1 MSQAL
6 LDELRKAEYASL
18 SDQAAADAIN
28 AKTVTVRKPV
38 DLWMV
43 VEHSSRNGYREKLEL
58 ARTNGNHPCQETA
71 INILE
76 YINSPRLQTVDMDLP
91 STQMMVGALVQ
102 CQFATQAM
110 AEELLALADQTV
122 RWVDHNGIGTLGRGG
137 VQNARLEISRGN
149 Q

>member
-6 LDELRKAEYASL
+6 IDKLSEPKYTNL

-28 AKTVTVRKPV
+28 ALTVTVRKPV

-43 VEHSSRNGYREKLEL
+43 VEHSSRNGYRAKLEL

-91 STQMMVGALVQ
+91 STRGMVQALVQ

-110 AEELLALADQTV
+110 ADELLALADQTIKWTESV
-122 RWVDHNGIGTLGRGG
+122 GLPEIGVGL
-137 VQNARLEISRGN
+137 VQNARKKMGV

>member
-6 LDELRKAEYASL
+6 IDELSKAKYASMG
-18 SDQAAADAIN
+18 DQAAADAIN
-28 AKTVTVRKPV
+28 ALTVTIRKPV

-43 VEHSSRNGYREKLEL
+43 VEHSSRNGYRAKLEL

-91 STQMMVGALVQ
+91 STRGMVQALVQ

-110 AEELLALADQTV
+110 ANELLALADQTIKWTESV
-122 RWVDHNGIGTLGRGG
+122 GLPEIGVGL
-137 VQNARLEISRGN
+137 VQNARKKMGA

>member
-6 LDELRKAEYASL
+6 IDELSKSEYTSQ

-28 AKTVTVRKPV
+28 AKTVTIRKPV

-43 VEHSSRNGYREKLEL
+43 VEHSSRNGYRAKLEL

-76 YINSPRLQTVDMDLP
+76 YINSPRLQTVDMDLA
-91 STQMMVGALVQ
+91 STRGMVQALVQ

-110 AEELLALADQTV
+110 ADELLALADQTV
-122 RWVDHNGIGTLGRGG
+122 RWVDHNGIGTLGRGA
-137 VQNARLEISRGN
+137 VQNARKEIN
-149 Q
+149 NAQ